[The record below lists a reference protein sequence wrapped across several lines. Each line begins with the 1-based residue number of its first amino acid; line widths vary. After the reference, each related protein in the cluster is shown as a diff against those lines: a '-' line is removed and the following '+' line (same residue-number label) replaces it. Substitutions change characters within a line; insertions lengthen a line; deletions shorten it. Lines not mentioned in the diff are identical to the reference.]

1 MTNEEMISRAWAVQL
16 KLEEAF
22 DLLSKLHVDLRAEGS
37 DKRVSAAIERSKAEP
52 AKVNLEQVRAA
63 MTDLASAKGADA
75 AKQLLAEYGAKKLGD
90 VAPAKYASLLTD
102 AKAWANE

>member
-1 MTNEEMISRAWAVQL
+1 MTNEELLKSLHRAVAQFHDDIGFL
-16 KLEEAF
+16 LGTLEAKGQRQEPEAP
-22 DLLSKLHVDLRAEGS
+22 
-37 DKRVSAAIERSKAEP
+37 AAPEP

-75 AKQLLAEYGAKKLGD
+75 AKSLLKEYGAKKLGD
-90 VAPAKYASLLTD
+90 VDPAKYASLLTD

>member
-1 MTNEEMISRAWAVQL
+1 
-16 KLEEAF
+16 
-22 DLLSKLHVDLRAEGS
+22 
-37 DKRVSAAIERSKAEP
+37 
-52 AKVNLEQVRAA
+52 